1 MLTKPQVCYRP
12 AKLKKKKFP
21 TLKKSVQKRRKKKKH
36 KIRNMHLKL
45 LKHYIINVSQVLCSK
60 TPKPMSLHL
69 SCHIQGEKTC
79 LKM

>member
-12 AKLKKKKFP
+12 AKLKKKNSLPSKN
-21 TLKKSVQKRRKKKKH
+21 LSRKGEKKKH

-45 LKHYIINVSQVLCSK
+45 SKHYIINVSQVLCSK